1 MNKQEDIQRI
11 NLALQELNIQ
21 MSLDKVE
28 ELWEIFCHDG
38 FEKEWI
44 TTTEQG
50 LNIFKE
56 YVNKV
61 NTVTI
66 QEVVELEEP
75 LLYFLLWIV
84 KVYKEQTTDDN

>member
-1 MNKQEDIQRI
+1 MNRQEDIQRI

-61 NTVTI
+61 DTVTI

>member
-28 ELWEIFCHDG
+28 ELWEIFCHNG

-44 TTTEQG
+44 TTTEEG
-50 LNIFKE
+50 LNIFKQ

-61 NTVTI
+61 DTVTI

>member
-44 TTTEQG
+44 TTTEEG
-50 LNIFKE
+50 LNIFKQ

-61 NTVTI
+61 DTVTI

>member
-1 MNKQEDIQRI
+1 MNRQEDIQRI
-11 NLALQELNIQ
+11 NIALQELNIQ

-44 TTTEQG
+44 TTTEEG
-50 LNIFKE
+50 LNIFKQ

-61 NTVTI
+61 DTVTI

>member
-61 NTVTI
+61 DTVTI

>member
-1 MNKQEDIQRI
+1 MNRQEDIQRI

-44 TTTEQG
+44 NTTEEG
-50 LNIFKE
+50 LNIFKK

-61 NTVTI
+61 DIVTI

-84 KVYKEQTTDDN
+84 KVYKEQNTNNH

>member
-61 NTVTI
+61 DTVTI

-84 KVYKEQTTDDN
+84 KVYKEQNTNND

>member
-44 TTTEQG
+44 TTTEEG

-61 NTVTI
+61 DTVTI

>member
-1 MNKQEDIQRI
+1 MNRQEDIQRI

-44 TTTEQG
+44 TTTEEG

-61 NTVTI
+61 DTVTI

>member
-1 MNKQEDIQRI
+1 MNRQEDIQRI

-44 TTTEQG
+44 TTTEEG

-61 NTVTI
+61 DTVTI

-84 KVYKEQTTDDN
+84 KVYKEQITNND

>member
-44 TTTEQG
+44 TTTEKG

-61 NTVTI
+61 DTVTI

>member
-1 MNKQEDIQRI
+1 MNRQEDIQRI

-44 TTTEQG
+44 TTTEEG

-61 NTVTI
+61 DTVTI

-84 KVYKEQTTDDN
+84 KVYKEQITDDN